1 MMALLFRALA
11 RLEDHW
17 IGDLLGAVSLFA
29 LLAAGLFLGHAWGL
43 K

>member
-17 IGDLLGAVSLFA
+17 LGDLIGVVSLFGI
-29 LLAAGLFLGHAWGL
+29 LWAGLVLGHAWGL
-43 K
+43 Q